1 MKIARLAPFFL
12 IGSLSI
18 LSHAEVSL
26 LADDYIKVTA
36 INGDAVNQSLFQ
48 RTQQSFNLQ
57 PGRHVIT
64 ARYERLYDLPGD
76 NHEVVR
82 SPNITLDVN
91 LADNQTYQLSMPQ
104 VPEHYEDAKQY
115 IKSPK
120 LAVMQGG
127 QIIAEKSSTA
137 RSGGLLSGLGSMFG
151 RGDAVNDNQQV
162 VAALP
167 SAQTTTV
174 TPAIQS
180 DNTLDNFM
188 QLWLQATPEERQKIR
203 EWIK

>member
-1 MKIARLAPFFL
+1 
-12 IGSLSI
+12 
-18 LSHAEVSL
+18 
-26 LADDYIKVTA
+26 
-36 INGDAVNQSLFQ
+36 
-48 RTQQSFNLQ
+48 
-57 PGRHVIT
+57 
-64 ARYERLYDLPGD
+64 
-76 NHEVVR
+76 
-82 SPNITLDVN
+82 
-91 LADNQTYQLSMPQ
+91 
-104 VPEHYEDAKQY
+104 
-115 IKSPK
+115 
-120 LAVMQGG
+120 
-127 QIIAEKSSTA
+127 
-137 RSGGLLSGLGSMFG
+137 MFG